1 MLPPARRAVTK
12 RVEQS
17 RSTQQEMYERI
28 MNELEKDAAAA
39 PDADDGI
46 NTTAVQAAL
55 VVSSRHLDE
64 GGLDFAIGC
73 GAASPD
79 EEGIVAFRLR
89 ATAEDDLG
97 PDMPPCLANL
107 LLAAREK
114 GCAFLIVDTFRG
126 GAVLPWLPV
135 YKREG
140 GA

>member
-1 MLPPARRAVTK
+1 MRMK
-12 RVEQS
+12 
-17 RSTQQEMYERI
+17 
-28 MNELEKDAAAA
+28 NELKKDAAAA
-39 PDADDGI
+39 PDTDDNI

-64 GGLDFAIGC
+64 DGLDFAIGC

-79 EEGIVAFRLR
+79 DEGIIAFRLR
-89 ATAEDDLG
+89 ATADDDVG

-140 GA
+140 EA